1 MIKKEVNLRA
11 IRENIL
17 YLKKRARGKK
27 FCAVVKCNAYGH
39 GIKKVCPA
47 ICDIVDYY
55 AVANAREAEAVAS
68 LNLKRPILILS
79 PVCQA
84 SENRIIEYTVCS
96 VEDMKRL
103 ENRKGKVAIHIK
115 LNTGMNRLGANA
127 KELKRML
134 NYIDK
139 NSTFVLK
146 GVFSH
151 FYMAGQKEDCNLQK
165 LRYNRFLKLI
175 GNKTVIGHISSSE
188 ATLKW
193 PTHDMVRCGIA
204 MYGYGSKKLKP
215 ALKISAPIVQINN
228 VKAGEFIGYSCAF
241 KADKPTKTATIAIG
255 YGDGYQRDFGNK
267 AVVEINGK
275 KCRVVGNICM
285 DLTMVDVSG
294 VNVNVGDRA
303 YVLTSSYNAETLAK
317 ISNTIPYEILCVL
330 GNMGRKE

>member
-11 IRENIL
+11 LRENIQ
-17 YLKKRARGKK
+17 YLKKRARGKR

-55 AVANAREAEAVAS
+55 AVANMREAEEVAS

-84 SENRIIEYTVCS
+84 SENYLIEYTVCS

-103 ENRKGKVAIHIK
+103 ENRNGKVAVHIK

-127 KELKRML
+127 KELKRL
-134 NYIDK
+134 LQYIK
-139 NSTFVLK
+139 TNSRFVLK

-165 LRYNRFLKLI
+165 LRYNLLLKLI
-175 GNKTVIGHISSSE
+175 GNKNVIKHISSSE
-188 ATLKW
+188 AALKW
-193 PTHDMVRCGIA
+193 PTHDMLRCGIA

-215 ALKISAPIVQINN
+215 ALKISAPILQINN
-228 VKAGEFIGYSCAF
+228 IKAGEFVGYSRGF
-241 KADKPTKTATIAIG
+241 KADKSMKIATIAIG
-255 YGDGYQRDFGNK
+255 YGDGYLRDFGNK
-267 AVVEINGK
+267 AMALINGK
-275 KCRVVGNICM
+275 KCRVIGNICM
-285 DLTMVDVSG
+285 DLAMVDVTS
-294 VNVNVGDRA
+294 VNVKVGDRA
-303 YVLTSSYNAETLAK
+303 YVLTPSNNAETLAK